1 MRVVWTPEA
10 QQDRADV
17 WDYIAADNPRA
28 AARMDEIFS
37 DAAARLIQHP
47 MLGKPGKIPGT
58 RELIPHE
65 SYRLVYQIDGE
76 TVWILTNACVRSR
89 SDHTPC
95 GLLLYLRCYL
105 ALRDISSSKQEVAE
119 HVIRH
124 PNVMRQNCRPKTKLG
139 RMDTTQVTLIHK
151 ILAAADERNLPL
163 WIGGGWAIDARLG
176 RVTRKHDDIDLT
188 FPGERRGELEAIVE
202 MLGGR
207 VMEELDYGFLAE
219 IGDELLDCEP
229 AWWADEAYEIAEA
242 PQGSCPEAAE
252 GVIAGRPVRCN
263 SWEAIIWDYFYYADE
278 VPPVDWP
285 TKHIESY
292 RLACTSLGAEKVEV
306 LRAAFRSR
314 YAA

>member
-1 MRVVWTPEA
+1 
-10 QQDRADV
+10 
-17 WDYIAADNPRA
+17 
-28 AARMDEIFS
+28 
-37 DAAARLIQHP
+37 
-47 MLGKPGKIPGT
+47 
-58 RELIPHE
+58 
-65 SYRLVYQIDGE
+65 
-76 TVWILTNACVRSR
+76 
-89 SDHTPC
+89 
-95 GLLLYLRCYL
+95 
-105 ALRDISSSKQEVAE
+105 
-119 HVIRH
+119 
-124 PNVMRQNCRPKTKLG
+124 
-139 RMDTTQVTLIHK
+139 MDTTQVTLIHQ

-188 FPGERRGELEAIVE
+188 FPGERRGELEAMVE

-207 VMEELDYGFLAE
+207 VTEELDYGFLAE

-278 VPPVDWP
+278 VPPMDWP

>member
-1 MRVVWTPEA
+1 MAALACYAKLRTPLA
-10 QQDRADV
+10 TAHR
-17 WDYIAADNPRA
+17 
-28 AARMDEIFS
+28 
-37 DAAARLIQHP
+37 
-47 MLGKPGKIPGT
+47 G
-58 RELIPHE
+58 
-65 SYRLVYQIDGE
+65 
-76 TVWILTNACVRSR
+76 LTQA
-89 SDHTPC
+89 
-95 GLLLYLRCYL
+95 
-105 ALRDISSSKQEVAE
+105 
-119 HVIRH
+119 
-124 PNVMRQNCRPKTKLG
+124 LG
-139 RMDTTQVTLIHK
+139 RMDTTQVTLIHQ